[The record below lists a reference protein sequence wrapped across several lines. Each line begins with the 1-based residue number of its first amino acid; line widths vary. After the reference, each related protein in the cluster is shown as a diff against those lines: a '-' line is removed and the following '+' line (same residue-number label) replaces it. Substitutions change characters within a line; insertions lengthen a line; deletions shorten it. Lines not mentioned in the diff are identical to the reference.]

1 MTTRTLL
8 VLVLAALLA
17 SACGSLKRNEREPVL
32 AKYEPYIGEPIR
44 GFTSFRLSS
53 WQSVSRTQLILWT
66 GVNEA
71 YLVTVWDTCPDLQY
85 TETIRVTSTTSEVST
100 FDQVL
105 VGNDR
110 CQIQHIQPIDVRRM
124 RADREATRSEAQ

>member
-8 VLVLAALLA
+8 VLVLTALLT
-17 SACGSLKRNEREPVL
+17 SACGALQRNEKEPVL

-71 YLVTVWDTCPDLQY
+71 YLVTVWDTCPDLQF
-85 TETIRVTSTTSEVST
+85 TETIRVTSTTSEIST

-105 VGNDR
+105 VGSDR

-124 RADREATRSEAQ
+124 RAEAQ

>member
-1 MTTRTLL
+1 MRTLL
-8 VLVLAALLA
+8 VLVMTALLT
-17 SACGSLKRNEREPVL
+17 SACGALKRNEKEPIL

-71 YLVTVWDTCPDLQY
+71 YLVTVWDTCRDLQF
-85 TETIRVTSTTSEVST
+85 TETIRVTSTTSEIST

-105 VGNDR
+105 VGRDR

-124 RADREATRSEAQ
+124 RADRAATRSEAQ

>member
-8 VLVLAALLA
+8 VLVLTALLT
-17 SACGSLKRNEREPVL
+17 SACGSLKRNEQEPVL
-32 AKYEPYIGEPIR
+32 AKYEPYVGEPIR

-124 RADREATRSEAQ
+124 RADHEATRSQAQ